1 MKITI
6 LNENTVY
13 RQGLLAE
20 HGLSV
25 VIEERDRKFL
35 MDTGQSDVF
44 LKNAKTLGVH
54 LEDLDGIIL
63 SHGHYDHCGGMEY
76 LDGSR
81 RLPPVYIQKSA
92 FERKYSGTQK
102 DRHYIGMSGS
112 HESWKADVRFTGDAR
127 EIAPGFW
134 VIGNI
139 PYRTNF
145 EERPAGFWI
154 QDKNGTGTCWR
165 ADEMEDEQILAV
177 CTKKGLCLFM
187 GCSHRGIVN
196 GILRAKE
203 VLPDMPVYSVL
214 AGMHL
219 RSAGEKRITDTIR
232 SLRDMEIPVLIPV
245 HCTGK
250 RAAGRMASAFGDSC
264 IWAET
269 GQVLEL

>member
-25 VIEERDRKFL
+25 LIEERNRRFL

-44 LKNAKTLGVH
+44 LKNAEALGVD
-54 LEDLDGIIL
+54 LEDLDGILL

-76 LDGSR
+76 LDKSR
-81 RLPPVYIQKSA
+81 GLPPVYIQKSA
-92 FERKYSGTQK
+92 FEKKYSGTRK
-102 DRHYIGMSGS
+102 DRHFIGIPGN
-112 HESWKADVRFTGDAR
+112 HENWMANVHFTGATE
-127 EIAPGFW
+127 EIVPGFW
-134 VIGNI
+134 LIGNI
-139 PYRTNF
+139 PYRTDF

-154 QDKNGTGTCWR
+154 RDERCADAVWR

-177 CTKKGLCLFM
+177 CTEKGLCLFM
-187 GCSHRGIVN
+187 GCSHRGVIN
-196 GILRAKE
+196 CILRAKE
-203 VLPDMPVYSVL
+203 VLPDMPVYSVF

-219 RSAGEKRITDTIR
+219 GKAGTGRIKETIE
-232 SLRDMEIPVLIPV
+232 SLRRMDIPLLFPV

-250 RAAGRMASAFGDSC
+250 RAAGMMASAFPDTC
-264 IWAET
+264 ILVET
-269 GQVLEL
+269 GQVLEF

>member
-20 HGLSV
+20 HGLSL
-25 VIEERDRKFL
+25 VIEEHNRKFL
-35 MDTGQSDVF
+35 LDTGQSDVF
-44 LKNAKTLGVH
+44 LKNAKTLGID

-81 RLPPVYIQKSA
+81 RRPPVYIQKSA
-92 FERKYSGTQK
+92 FEKKYSGTLK
-102 DRHYIGMSGS
+102 NRRFIGIPGR
-112 HESWKADVRFTGDAR
+112 HESWRSAVRFTGDTE

-139 PYRTNF
+139 PYRTDF
-145 EERPAGFWI
+145 EEPPAGFWI
-154 QDKNGTGTCWR
+154 RDMQGTDTLWR
-165 ADEMEDEQILAV
+165 ADGMEDEQMLAV

-187 GCSHRGIVN
+187 GCCHRGVIN
-196 GILRAKE
+196 CILRAKE
-203 VLPDMPVYSVL
+203 VLPDMPVYSVF

-219 RSAGEKRITDTIR
+219 KNAGEKRITDTIR
-232 SLRDMEIPVLIPV
+232 SLKDMNIPVLIPV

-250 RAAGRMASAFGDSC
+250 RAAARMASALGDSC

-269 GQVLEL
+269 GQVLEF

>member
-177 CTKKGLCLFM
+177 CTKGTLSLHGLQPQRRRQRYPAGKGSSAGYACLQCT
-187 GCSHRGIVN
+187 GRYASEKC
-196 GILRAKE
+196 
-203 VLPDMPVYSVL
+203 
-214 AGMHL
+214 
-219 RSAGEKRITDTIR
+219 GEKRITDTIR

>member
-81 RLPPVYIQKSA
+81 RLPPCTYKRVLLKEIQ
-92 FERKYSGTQK
+92 
-102 DRHYIGMSGS
+102 RHTKRQALYRY
-112 HESWKADVRFTGDAR
+112 VR
-127 EIAPGFW
+127 
-134 VIGNI
+134 
-139 PYRTNF
+139 
-145 EERPAGFWI
+145 
-154 QDKNGTGTCWR
+154 Q
-165 ADEMEDEQILAV
+165 
-177 CTKKGLCLFM
+177 
-187 GCSHRGIVN
+187 S
-196 GILRAKE
+196 
-203 VLPDMPVYSVL
+203 
-214 AGMHL
+214 
-219 RSAGEKRITDTIR
+219 
-232 SLRDMEIPVLIPV
+232 
-245 HCTGK
+245 
-250 RAAGRMASAFGDSC
+250 
-264 IWAET
+264 
-269 GQVLEL
+269 

>member
-25 VIEERDRKFL
+25 LIEERNRRFL

-44 LKNAKTLGVH
+44 LKNAEALGVD
-54 LEDLDGIIL
+54 LEDLDGILL

-76 LDGSR
+76 LDKSR
-81 RLPPVYIQKSA
+81 GLPPVYIQKSA
-92 FERKYSGTQK
+92 FEKKYSGTQK
-102 DRHYIGMSGS
+102 DT
-112 HESWKADVRFTGDAR
+112 E

-134 VIGNI
+134 LIGNI
-139 PYRTNF
+139 PYRTDF

-154 QDKNGTGTCWR
+154 RDERCADAVWR

-177 CTKKGLCLFM
+177 CTEKGLCLFM
-187 GCSHRGIVN
+187 GCSHRGVINCV
-196 GILRAKE
+196 LRAKE
-203 VLPDMPVYSVL
+203 VLPDMPVYSVF

-219 RSAGEKRITDTIR
+219 GKAGTGRIKGTIE
-232 SLRDMEIPVLIPV
+232 SLRRMDIPLLFPV

-250 RAAGRMASAFGDSC
+250 RAAGMMASAFPDTC
-264 IWAET
+264 ILAET
-269 GQVLEL
+269 GQVLEF